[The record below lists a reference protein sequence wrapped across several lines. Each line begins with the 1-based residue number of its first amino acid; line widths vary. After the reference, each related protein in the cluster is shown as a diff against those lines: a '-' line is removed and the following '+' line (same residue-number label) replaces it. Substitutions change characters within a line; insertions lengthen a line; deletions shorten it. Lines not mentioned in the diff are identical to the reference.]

1 MSDEDKSEIKKNRK
15 SNQKSDLISEQ
26 GQKISDYQASS
37 ESETISGSDVTL
49 GLICEVC
56 GKSFETESSLEA
68 HKLRTHRI
76 PRKSMAGRGESEF
89 KAKPKYEQASEESSI
104 PDPYQHLKNM
114 LIVFGVS
121 EKNANAIV
129 EYMKPYSVDDLYK
142 LVEACQTYMPR
153 STLKLFV
160 ESWSNIRHTPI
171 PPEIAER
178 LDINIPPSSS
188 YTGYSRR
195 PKYEGD
201 SNDMLTLF
209 IAQQKSQTDILLEQV
224 RQQGELIRSLLLNR
238 SSDDDSSKNNVL
250 ESRISSLES
259 ELSET
264 RKLLEKEREERI
276 KMEIEALKKEIAELK
291 SRPQTTTAELKKL
304 DIVDKRLED
313 LTRLFEII
321 VKSSV
326 EPPSHPKPK
335 ESKSSELTIEELQAL
350 NIPVEFEEGGE

>member
-1 MSDEDKSEIKKNRK
+1 VSDEDELEQTTATTTSTTTSTTAEESLPYYCGSCGKRFASLSSLKGHVASTRHVMPSEFRK
-15 SNQKSDLISEQ
+15 SVKSAD
-26 GQKISDYQASS
+26 A
-37 ESETISGSDVTL
+37 DVDVD
-49 GLICEVC
+49 E
-56 GKSFETESSLEA
+56 KS
-68 HKLRTHRI
+68 
-76 PRKSMAGRGESEF
+76 
-89 KAKPKYEQASEESSI
+89 KPKTKYEQASEESTI

-114 LIVFGVS
+114 LIVFGVN

-195 PKYEGD
+195 PKYESD
-201 SNDMLTLF
+201 SSDMLTLF

-238 SSDDDSSKNNVL
+238 STNDDSPKNNAL
-250 ESRISSLES
+250 EARLQALEN
-259 ELSET
+259 ELAET
-264 RKLLEKEREERI
+264 RKQLDAERQRRLEQEL
-276 KMEIEALKKEIAELK
+276 EALKKEIAELK
-291 SRPQTTTAELKKL
+291 SKPQTTTAELKRL
-304 DIVDKRLED
+304 DILNDRLGD

-321 VKSSV
+321 VRSSV
-326 EPPSHPKPK
+326 EVPEKPPKRR
-335 ESKSSELTIEELQAL
+335 ESKSSELTVEELESL
-350 NIPVEFEEGGE
+350 NIPYIVEEGGEE

>member
-1 MSDEDKSEIKKNRK
+1 VNSEKGGGRPVSDEDKLEQTTATTTSTTAEESLPYYCGSCGKRFASLSSLKGHVASTRHVMPSEFRK
-15 SNQKSDLISEQ
+15 SVKS
-26 GQKISDYQASS
+26 
-37 ESETISGSDVTL
+37 TDVD
-49 GLICEVC
+49 VD
-56 GKSFETESSLEA
+56 KF
-68 HKLRTHRI
+68 K
-76 PRKSMAGRGESEF
+76 PR
-89 KAKPKYEQASEESSI
+89 YEQTPEESSI

-114 LIVFGVS
+114 LIVFGVN
-121 EKNANAIV
+121 ERNANAIV

-160 ESWSNIRHTPI
+160 ESWANVRHVHI
-171 PPEIAER
+171 PPEIVER
-178 LDINIPPSSS
+178 FDINIPPSG
-188 YTGYSRR
+188 YTYSKR
-195 PKYEGD
+195 PRYEGD

-224 RQQGELIRSLLLNR
+224 RQQGELIRSLLINR
-238 SSDDDSSKNNVL
+238 STNDDSSKNNAL
-250 ESRISSLES
+250 ESRLQALEN
-259 ELSET
+259 ELAET
-264 RKLLEKEREERI
+264 RKQLDAERQRRLEQEL
-276 KMEIEALKKEIAELK
+276 EALKKEIAELK

-335 ESKSSELTIEELQAL
+335 ESKSSELSIEELESL
-350 NIPVEFEEGGE
+350 NIPYIVEEGGEQ

>member
-1 MSDEDKSEIKKNRK
+1 MPSEFRK
-15 SNQKSDLISEQ
+15 SVKS
-26 GQKISDYQASS
+26 
-37 ESETISGSDVTL
+37 TDVD
-49 GLICEVC
+49 VD
-56 GKSFETESSLEA
+56 KF
-68 HKLRTHRI
+68 K
-76 PRKSMAGRGESEF
+76 PR
-89 KAKPKYEQASEESSI
+89 YEQTPEESSI

-114 LIVFGVS
+114 LIVFGVN
-121 EKNANAIV
+121 ERNANAIV

-160 ESWSNIRHTPI
+160 ESWANIRHTPI

-224 RQQGELIRSLLLNR
+224 RQQGELVRSLLLNR
-238 SSDDDSSKNNVL
+238 STNDDSSKNNAL
-250 ESRISSLES
+250 ESRLQALET
-259 ELSET
+259 ELAET
-264 RKLLEKEREERI
+264 RKQLDAERQRRLEQEL
-276 KMEIEALKKEIAELK
+276 EALKKEIAELK

-335 ESKSSELTIEELQAL
+335 ESKSSELTVEELESL
-350 NIPVEFEEGGE
+350 NIPYIVEEGGEQ